1 MKRNR
6 YTVLLCGLACSLLA
20 CQLAEKET
28 ESTTNRHAHDFQISQ
43 AQFEQNQMQLI
54 SMEEAFLEEH
64 VSCSGTI
71 DVPPQNRAKITAIMG
86 GYVKE
91 SPLLVGD
98 EVKKGE
104 VLITLENPAYIEL
117 QEAYLQ
123 AQADVD
129 YLKVDYERQADLQKD
144 KINSTKD
151 FQKVESE
158 WQKAKAKKKGLA
170 EQLALIGINADHLST
185 ENISAQIQLKS
196 PINGTIAMVNI
207 SKGTYVNP
215 TEALM
220 EILDTDHL
228 HLELEVFEKDVLKVK
243 KQQEIVFRLTELGS
257 EKRRG
262 EVHLIGNLISA
273 ETRSLKVH
281 GHLDDL
287 DSLQLAVGMFVEAK
301 IKVGQKKALRLPAS
315 AVYKLEGKHFL
326 LMQKASQEEQL
337 TFERQSI
344 EVWKELEDFVYFK
357 AINNNELM
365 PKVLS
370 GAYHFVGEEEEGG
383 HAH

>member
-1 MKRNR
+1 MNKNR
-6 YTVLLCGLACSLLA
+6 YTIILCGLAYSLFA
-20 CQLAEKET
+20 CQPAEKES
-28 ESTTNRHAHDFQISQ
+28 ESTTNLHTHDFQISQ
-43 AQFEQNQMQLI
+43 AQFEQNQMQVI
-54 SMEEAFLEEH
+54 SIEEAFLEET
-64 VSCSGTI
+64 VSCNGTI

-98 EVKKGE
+98 EVKKGQ
-104 VLITLENPAYIEL
+104 VLISLENPAYVEL

-123 AQADVD
+123 AKADVD
-129 YLKVDYERQADLQKD
+129 YLKVDYERQADFQKD

-158 WQKAKAKKKGLA
+158 WQKAQAKKKGLA
-170 EQLALIGINADHLST
+170 EQLALIGIHAERLTT

-228 HLELEVFEKDVLKVK
+228 HLELEVFEKDIFKVK
-243 KQQEIVFRLTELGS
+243 KNQEIRFSLTELDS

-262 EVHLIGNLISA
+262 EVHLIGNLISP
-273 ETRSLKVH
+273 ETRTVKVH

-287 DSLQLAVGMFVEAK
+287 DSLNLAVGMFVEAE
-301 IKVGQKKALRLPAS
+301 IKVGQKQAFRLPAS
-315 AVYKLEGKHFL
+315 AVYKLEGQHFL
-326 LMQKASQEEQL
+326 LTQKTTQDELL
-337 TFERQSI
+337 TFDKQNI
-344 EVWKELEDFVYFK
+344 EVWKTQGDSVYFK
-357 AINNNELM
+357 IENNDESM
-365 PKVLS
+365 PQVLS
-370 GAYHFVGEEEEGG
+370 GAYHFVGDNEESG